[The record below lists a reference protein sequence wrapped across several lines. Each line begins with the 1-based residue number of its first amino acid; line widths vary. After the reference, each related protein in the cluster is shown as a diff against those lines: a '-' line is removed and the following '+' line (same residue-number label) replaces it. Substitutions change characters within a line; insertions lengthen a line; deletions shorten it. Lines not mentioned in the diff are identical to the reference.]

1 MCALDKLR
9 SGKKAS
15 SETSDETTVVIKEQV
30 FVLFVCFF
38 GKGLDYLD
46 RNSGNRTQRQIGLKG
61 ESSRSCCIS
70 GSHRLKRCVDIFQLN
85 LRQSSLITRAFKI

>member
-38 GKGLDYLD
+38 GKGLGYLD
-46 RNSGNRTQRQIGLKG
+46 RNSGKQNTKANRF
-61 ESSRSCCIS
+61 
-70 GSHRLKRCVDIFQLN
+70 KR
-85 LRQSSLITRAFKI
+85 

>member
-9 SGKKAS
+9 SGKQAS

-38 GKGLDYLD
+38 GKGVDYLD
-46 RNSGNRTQRQIGLKG
+46 RNSGKQNTKANRF
-61 ESSRSCCIS
+61 
-70 GSHRLKRCVDIFQLN
+70 KR
-85 LRQSSLITRAFKI
+85 